1 MTFNNQHADPTPF
14 AGNATVPG
22 LPGFGAGFAATKAP
36 FPPREPLFTTTCLDE
51 PAPHKSS
58 FNCWAKP

>member
-1 MTFNNQHADPTPF
+1 MRRMHNIEQCYNPTPF

-36 FPPREPLFTTTCLDE
+36 FPPRRSLFKTSCPDD
-51 PAPHKSS
+51 PAPNKST
-58 FNCWAKP
+58 FNC